1 MMASSSLVVV
11 GSLHLTSQ
19 NGYKVWED
27 PSFIKWRK
35 RDPHV
40 TLHCHESLEGSLKYW
55 YQRNKV
61 DFLAS
66 QSAVWNDDAVQG
78 SLDCAAFWVKDL
90 PFVKSLSGYWKF
102 FIADSPNNVPT
113 YFYESE
119 FQDSGWKTL
128 PVPSNWQL
136 HGFDTPI
143 YTNVVYPFPLDPPFI
158 PVENPTGCYRTYFHI
173 PKEWEGRR
181 VLLHFEAVDS
191 AFCAWING
199 HPVGY
204 SQDSR
209 LPAEFEITDFC
220 HPCGSDLKNVL
231 AVQVFRWCDG
241 SYLEDQDQWRLSGIH
256 RDVLLMAKPEVF
268 ITDYF
273 FKSNLAE
280 DFSCAEIMVEVKID
294 RLQETSKDNVLTN
307 YSIEA
312 TLFDSGSWYTSDGNP
327 DLLSSN
333 VADIKLQSSS
343 APAQPLGFHGYV
355 LTGKLKSPK
364 LWSAE
369 KPYLYTLVVV
379 LKDRSGRIVDCESC
393 PVGFRKVS
401 KAHKQLL
408 VNGHAVVIRGV
419 NRHEH
424 HPQVGKANIE
434 SCMIKDLVLMKQN
447 NINAVRNSHYPQHP
461 RWYEL
466 CDLFGMYMI
475 DEANIETHHFDYSK
489 HLKHPTM
496 EPKWATSMLDRVIGM
511 VERDKNHTCI
521 ISWSLG
527 NESGFG
533 TNHFALAGWIRGRDS
548 SRVLHYEGGGSRT
561 PCTDIVCPMYMRVW
575 DMVKIANDPTET
587 RPLILC
593 EYSHAM
599 GNSNG
604 NLHIYWEAIDNTFGL
619 QGGFIWDWVDQALVK
634 VYEDGTKH
642 WAYGGEFGDVPND
655 LNFCLNGLTFPD
667 RTPHP
672 VLHEVKYLY
681 QPIKVALKEGKLE
694 IKNTHFFQT
703 TEGLEFSWSISADGY
718 NLGSGLLGLV
728 PIKPQSSHAVD
739 WQSGPWYS
747 LWASTDE
754 EELFLTI
761 TAKLLN
767 STRWVEAGHIVSSAQ
782 VQLPTRRNIAPH
794 VIDINGGTLV
804 AETLGDTIVVKQQD
818 AWDLTLNTK
827 TGLVESWKV
836 KGVHVMKKG
845 ILPCFWRAPI
855 DNDKGGGSA
864 SYLSRWKAAGMDC
877 LHFITESCSV
887 QNITEN
893 SVRIL
898 VVFLGVTKGEDGS
911 LSNQDKS
918 KVLFTTEMAY
928 TIYASGDVII
938 ECNVKPNPDLPPLP
952 RVGIELNVEKSL
964 DQVTWYGRGPFECYP
979 DRKAAALVAVYEHN
993 VSELHV
999 PYIVPGESSGRA
1011 DVRWATFR
1019 NKDAFGIYA
1028 SKYGSSPPMQM
1039 SASYYSTSEL
1049 DRATHNEELI
1059 EGDSIEI
1066 HLDHKHMG
1074 LGGDDSWSPCVHEQ
1088 YLIPPVPY
1096 SFSVRLCPVN
1106 PATSGHDIYKSQFQ
1120 NS

>member
-1 MMASSSLVVV
+1 MMASSSSSSLVV
-11 GSLHLTSQ
+11 GPHHLTTR
-19 NGYKVWED
+19 NGYRVWED

-40 TLHCHESLEGSLKYW
+40 TLHSHDSVEGSLKYW

-61 DFLAS
+61 DFLVS

-78 SLDCAAFWVKDL
+78 SLDCAAFWVKNL

-102 FIADSPNNVPT
+102 FLADNPDNVPSN
-113 YFYESE
+113 FYESE
-119 FQDSGWKTL
+119 FHDSEWKTL

-136 HGFDTPI
+136 HGFDCPI
-143 YTNVVYPFPLDPPFI
+143 YTNVQYPFPLDPPFV
-158 PVENPTGCYRTYFHI
+158 PVENPTGCYRVYFDI

-181 VLLHFEAVDS
+181 ILLHFEAVDS

-199 HPVGY
+199 HPIGY

-220 HPCGSDLKNVL
+220 HPCGSDCKNVL
-231 AVQVFRWCDG
+231 AVQVFRWSDG

-256 RDVLLMAKPEVF
+256 RDVLLLAKPEVF
-268 ITDYF
+268 VTDYF

-280 DFSCAEIMVEVKID
+280 DFSYAEILVEVKID
-294 RLQETSKDNVLTN
+294 NLRETAKDSVLTN
-307 YSIEA
+307 YIIEA
-312 TLFDSGSWYTSDGNP
+312 SLFDSGSWYTSDGNP

-333 VADIKLQSSS
+333 VADIKLQPSS
-343 APAQPLGFHGYV
+343 APLGFHGYV
-355 LTGKLKSPK
+355 LVGKLQSPK

-369 KPYLYTLVVV
+369 QPYLYTLVVV
-379 LKDRSGRIVDCESC
+379 LKDQAGRVVECESC

-401 KAHKQLL
+401 TAHKQLL

-475 DEANIETHHFDYSK
+475 DEANIETHGFDYSM

-496 EPKWATSMLDRVIGM
+496 EPTWATAMLDRVIGM

-533 TNHFALAGWIRGRDS
+533 SNHFALAGWIRGRDP

-575 DMVKIANDPTET
+575 DMVKIANDPNET

-604 NLHIYWEAIDNTFGL
+604 NLHIYWEAIDTTFGL
-619 QGGFIWDWVDQALVK
+619 QGGFIWDWVDQALLK
-634 VYEDGTKH
+634 VHADGTKH
-642 WAYGGEFGDVPND
+642 WAYGGEFGDIPND
-655 LNFCLNGLTFPD
+655 LNFCLNGLMFPD

-681 QPIKVALKEGKLE
+681 QPIKVTLNEGKLE

-703 TEGLEFSWSISADGY
+703 TEGLEFSWYISADGY
-718 NLGSGLLGLV
+718 NLGSGILSLA
-728 PIKPQSSHAVD
+728 PIKPQSSYAVD

-747 LWASTDE
+747 LWASSE
-754 EELFLTI
+754 EEEIFLTI
-761 TAKLLN
+761 AVKLLN

-782 VQLPTRRNIAPH
+782 VQLPARRDIVPHAINIS
-794 VIDINGGTLV
+794 GGTLV
-804 AETLGDTIVVKQQD
+804 AETQGDTIKVSQQD
-818 AWDLTLNTK
+818 IWDITFNTK

-836 KGVHVMKKG
+836 KGVNVMEKG
-845 ILPCFWRAPI
+845 ILPCFWRAPT
-855 DNDKGGGSA
+855 DNDKGGGVS
-864 SYLSRWKAAGMDC
+864 SYLSRWKAAGMDS
-877 LHFITESCSV
+877 LHFITESCLV
-887 QNITEN
+887 QKMTEN
-893 SVRIL
+893 MVRIS
-898 VVFLGVTKGEDGS
+898 VVFNGVTEGGEGS
-911 LSNQDKS
+911 LSNQVKS
-918 KVLFTTEMAY
+918 KVLFTTQMTY
-928 TIYASGDVII
+928 TIYASGDVIM

-952 RVGIELNVEKSL
+952 RMGIVLNVEKSL
-964 DQVTWYGRGPFECYP
+964 DQVTWYGRGQFECYP
-979 DRKAAALVAVYEHN
+979 DRKAAAQVAVYDHN
-993 VSELHV
+993 VGELHV

-1019 NKDAFGIYA
+1019 NKNGFGVYA

-1049 DRATHNEELI
+1049 DRATHNEELV

-1074 LGGDDSWSPCVHEQ
+1074 LGGDDSWSPCVHDQ
-1088 YLIPPVPY
+1088 YLIPALPY
-1096 SFSVRLCPVN
+1096 SFSIRLCPVT
-1106 PATSGHDIYKSQFQ
+1106 PGTSGYDIYKSQLQ